1 MSSQAS
7 STGSVIVGGART
19 PFGKLLGGLA
29 SQSATDLGGIAI
41 AAALA
46 GPAQAGFVPRPRHA
60 HYRRFCE
67 ADGEVMIG
75 TDVGLCSYF
84 SNASRPQPALDK
96 SNIKVYPNPVRPEF
110 TGVLAVS
117 GLTANA
123 DVRIVNTAG
132 HVVAGGRSV
141 GGTFTWDL
149 RGTDGFR
156 VPSGVYDIMVVTNEA
171 NKGIVAK
178 VTII

>member
-1 MSSQAS
+1 MLSRVNQRKYSF
-7 STGSVIVGGART
+7 VR
-19 PFGKLLGGLA
+19 
-29 SQSATDLGGIAI
+29 
-41 AAALA
+41 
-46 GPAQAGFVPRPRHA
+46 GFSCHDAKVP
-60 HYRRFCE
+60 
-67 ADGEVMIG
+67 VNTMM
-75 TDVGLCSYF
+75 
-84 SNASRPQPALDK
+84 LDK

-110 TGVLAVS
+110 NGVLAVS

>member
-1 MSSQAS
+1 
-7 STGSVIVGGART
+7 
-19 PFGKLLGGLA
+19 
-29 SQSATDLGGIAI
+29 
-41 AAALA
+41 
-46 GPAQAGFVPRPRHA
+46 
-60 HYRRFCE
+60 
-67 ADGEVMIG
+67 MIG

-84 SNASRPQPALDK
+84 SNASRAQPALDK

-110 TGVLAVS
+110 NGVLAVS

-156 VPSGVYDIMVVTNEA
+156 VPSGVYDIMVVTNEV